1 MLSSWRSFVREALR
15 GFWRARTSNLVTVG
29 IITAALAVLGGFL
42 LVVENLRTLADTW
55 DRVQIQAY
63 LKDDAADHR
72 GGEVQALVER
82 LRGLPD
88 VREVRFVSREEA
100 LAFFRASF
108 EELKP
113 AAALLRD
120 NPFPASLEV
129 AVRGAGEDRRRR
141 TLQLLESLAASPLV
155 ETVQDNEEEARR
167 VLAVLAFVSSLGFG
181 VGLVLAAASV
191 FIIFNVIRLTVLA
204 RRDEI
209 AIMRLVGATP
219 GFIRGPFLVEGM
231 LQGGVGAA
239 AALLALY
246 AAHTGLSDYAARSG
260 NDLAEALSSR
270 FLPLR
275 LALGLLAAGLLIGLI
290 GSALSLRRFLS
301 ESID

>member
-1 MLSSWRSFVREALR
+1 MLTAWRSFVREALR
-15 GFWRARTSNLVTVG
+15 GFWRARSSNLVTVG

-42 LVVENLRTLADTW
+42 LVVENLRTLADAW

-63 LKDDAADHR
+63 LKDEAADRR
-72 GGEVQALVER
+72 GAEVQALADR
-82 LRGLPD
+82 LRSMPD
-88 VREVRFVSREEA
+88 VREVTYVSREQA
-100 LAFFRASF
+100 LAFFQAGF
-108 EELKP
+108 EDLKP
-113 AAALLRD
+113 AAALLPA

-129 AVRGAGEDRRRR
+129 AVRGAGEERRRR
-141 TLQLLESLAASPLV
+141 TRELLESLAASPLV

-181 VGLVLAAASV
+181 VGMVLAAASV

-239 AALLALY
+239 AALVALY
-246 AAHTGLSDYAARSG
+246 AAHAGLSDYAGRSG
-260 NDLAEALSSR
+260 NDLAEALSAR

-275 LALGLLAAGLLIGLI
+275 LTIGLLASGLLIGLI

>member
-1 MLSSWRSFVREALR
+1 MLTAWRSFVREALR

-29 IITAALAVLGGFL
+29 IIAAALAVLGGFL
-42 LVVENLRTLADTW
+42 LVTENLRTLADAW
-55 DRVQIQAY
+55 DRVQVQAY

-72 GGEVQALVER
+72 DGEVQALVAR
-82 LRGLPD
+82 LRSLPD
-88 VREVRFVSREEA
+88 VREVRYVSREEA

-108 EELKP
+108 EDLKST
-113 AAALLRD
+113 AALLSD
-120 NPFPASLEV
+120 NPFPASIEV
-129 AVRGAGEDRRRR
+129 AVRGTGDDRRRR
-141 TLQLLESLAASPLV
+141 TRELLESLAASPLV

-167 VLAVLAFVSSLGFG
+167 VLAVLTFVSRLGFG

-239 AALLALY
+239 GALLALY
-246 AAHTGLSDYAARSG
+246 AAHAGLSDYAARSG
-260 NDLAEALSSR
+260 NDLAGALSAH

-275 LALGLLAAGLLIGLI
+275 STIGLLSAGLVIGLI
-290 GSALSLRRFLS
+290 GSALSLRRFLT
-301 ESID
+301 ESIG

>member
-1 MLSSWRSFVREALR
+1 VLASWRSFVREALR

-42 LVVENLRTLADTW
+42 LVVENLRTLADAW

-63 LKDDAADHR
+63 LKDDAADNR
-72 GGEVQALVER
+72 GAEVQALVDR

-88 VREVRFVSREEA
+88 VREVRYVSRQEA
-100 LAFFRASF
+100 LAFFRSSF
-108 EELKP
+108 EDLKS
-113 AAALLRD
+113 AAALLPD

-141 TLQLLESLAASPLV
+141 TRELLESLAASPLV

-181 VGLVLAAASV
+181 VGFVLAAASV

-239 AALLALY
+239 AAVLALY

-260 NDLAEALSSR
+260 NDLAEALSAR

-275 LALGLLAAGLLIGLI
+275 LTLGLLAAGLLIGLI